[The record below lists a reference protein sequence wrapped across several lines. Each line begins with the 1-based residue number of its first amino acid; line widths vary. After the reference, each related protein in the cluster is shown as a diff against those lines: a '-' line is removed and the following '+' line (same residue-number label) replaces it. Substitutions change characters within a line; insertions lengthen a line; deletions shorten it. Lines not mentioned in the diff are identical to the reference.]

1 MTINWQR
8 TILAGLAGTLVFD
21 LIGLLLTG
29 QWWDIPGLLGMKL
42 GLGVAGGVVAHYANG
57 ALLAIIYTGIAPFL
71 WGPGWVRALTY
82 ITVETVFGV
91 WLFMLPLLDL
101 GVAGVNASAMFP
113 VITLVRHWGY
123 GAVLGWLAPVPQ
135 PVAASGAAHGQTV
148 AALSSRPSATE
159 QRFEQ
164 A

>member
-8 TILAGLAGTLVFD
+8 TILAGIAGTLVFD
-21 LIGLLLTG
+21 LLGLLLTG
-29 QWWDIPGLLGMKL
+29 QWWDIPRLLGIKL

-57 ALLAIIYTGIAPFL
+57 ALLAIIYIGIAPFL

-91 WLFMLPLLDL
+91 WLFILPLLDL

-113 VITLVRHWGY
+113 VITLVSHWGY
-123 GAVLGWLAPVPQ
+123 GVVLWWLAPVPQ
-135 PVAASGAAHGQTV
+135 PAPASGAAHSQTV
-148 AALSSRPSATE
+148 AAL
-159 QRFEQ
+159 
-164 A
+164 